1 MPLASAAAGL
11 RGALLLA
18 RGRAEGAALV
28 EPGAQGALH
37 SFWALAACLPILL
50 LMGLARPA
58 SDPLDADLAQVPLL
72 TSLAAYGI
80 SWLAFAVLSHRIAG
94 TLGAGAN
101 WFGFITVWSWC
112 SVVQQA
118 MVAVGSLPALL
129 DVPGPVPAV
138 AVLVD
143 ALTTLVGFGSLMIA
157 SHQGLQS
164 LGRVLTLGVT
174 CCLFTS
180 LVLLPAFLTWVTR
193 NRGQA
198 KPVEAARPA
207 TLSDEEAAA
216 LAVQPRRAAAVE
228 PRRAAA

>member
-1 MPLASAAAGL
+1 MTPLASAAAGL

-58 SDPLDADLAQVPLL
+58 SDRLDADLAQVPLL

-138 AVLVD
+138 AVLV
-143 ALTTLVGFGSLMIA
+143 ATGWAIWLEWYAIRTA
-157 SHQGLQS
+157 
-164 LGRVLTLGVT
+164 LGVGGVAAAA
-174 CCLFTS
+174 F
-180 LVLLPAFLTWVTR
+180 VLLDYAISLTAFGIGGSIA
-193 NRGQA
+193 NGSA
-198 KPVEAARPA
+198 G
-207 TLSDEEAAA
+207 
-216 LAVQPRRAAAVE
+216 
-228 PRRAAA
+228 